1 MLRDQL
7 RSQLTHGEPARA
19 ADPLDEDPA
28 ALRTLRIPAVVGV
41 GEHDMPD
48 FFHGGESLA
57 RDLGAGEVVVIPGAG
72 HLAPLEHPAAFCEL
86 LVNVMKGER
95 PR

>member
-7 RSQLTHGEPARA
+7 RSQLTHGERARA
-19 ADPLDEDPA
+19 ADPLDEDPT
-28 ALRTLRIPAVVGV
+28 ALRTLGVPAVVGV
-41 GEHDMPD
+41 GERDMPD

-57 RDLGAGEVVVIPGAG
+57 RELGAGGVVVIPGAG
-72 HLAPLEHPAAFCEL
+72 HLAPLEQPAAFCAL
-86 LVNVMKGER
+86 LVHVMKGEQ